1 MVGRERGQGQLG
13 FAGELPE
20 NGNEE
25 GEGTWR
31 IPWSILRR
39 EQWLGRGSV
48 AFAYQNSCRFCASI
62 RFYRDIGSSFGHWS
76 GHGKNLFII
85 SISGC
90 GHGTAAV
97 GPDRAGGPE
106 L

>member
-20 NGNEE
+20 NGDEE

-39 EQWLGRGSV
+39 EQWLGRGSI
-48 AFAYQNSCRFCASI
+48 AFAYQNSC
-62 RFYRDIGSSFGHWS
+62 
-76 GHGKNLFII
+76 
-85 SISGC
+85 
-90 GHGTAAV
+90 
-97 GPDRAGGPE
+97 
-106 L
+106 